1 MRWELRRPGRHPNLR
16 HAFIGAVWR
25 GGRRDQPESTQ
36 HASPTLCQQMRP
48 PYRGPYN
55 KTTNGAYSAHQ
66 NVPKGS
72 HATTMSKQNDPP
84 DMNHLSIDDDPDEN
98 VFASPESGATTQK
111 QTPTSTASSARKEQ
125 QRLRAQPEAR
135 EAQLR
140 AELERVQE
148 VSRVIEGVTASLE
161 KAKANM
167 GTVQRTVESAST
179 LLGTW
184 TRILSQTEHNQ
195 RLILN
200 PNWQGATQD
209 LEDAENEDLRKQQD
223 AERRVLEEQRRKEE
237 AQRKAEE
244 EERRR
249 AVATPTGGRG
259 SKTRGTRGT
268 SSTGRGYTGVGG
280 QVGRGR
286 GTTGAMGSGVGRGST
301 SGRGGGLG

>member
-1 MRWELRRPGRHPNLR
+1 
-16 HAFIGAVWR
+16 
-25 GGRRDQPESTQ
+25 
-36 HASPTLCQQMRP
+36 
-48 PYRGPYN
+48 
-55 KTTNGAYSAHQ
+55 
-66 NVPKGS
+66 
-72 HATTMSKQNDPP
+72 MSKQNDPP
-84 DMNHLSIDDDPDEN
+84 DMNQLAIDDDQDEN

-111 QTPTSTASSARKEQ
+111 QTPTSTTSSARKEQ

-184 TRILSQTEHNQ
+184 TRILNQTEHNQ

-209 LEDAENEDLRKQQD
+209 LDDAENEDLRKQQD

-249 AVATPTGGRG
+249 AVAAPTGGRG
-259 SKTRGTRGT
+259 SKTRVVPAEVIRA
-268 SSTGRGYTGVGG
+268 SVGRLGVGEERRAQG
-280 QVGRGR
+280 
-286 GTTGAMGSGVGRGST
+286 GVGLA
-301 SGRGGGLG
+301 GGLQVEEAEDWGERPPRTWEYEPSSKVTTTQAYETVRIARPSKRTDSY